1 MERRLPPWLIKKVS
15 MSGFLHETKSLLRNL
30 ELHTVCEEARC
41 PNIGDCFSKPT
52 ATFLILGGLCTRN
65 CSFCAVSKGTPLP
78 LDLSEAD
85 RVALASKRLN
95 LKHVII
101 TSVTRDDLVD
111 GGASLFA
118 LSIRKIRETLQSC
131 TVEILTPDFKG
142 DEDSLSKVIDAKPDI
157 FNHNIETVER
167 LYQYVR
173 PQANYKRSLR
183 LLDYIKKHG
192 GSIITK
198 SGLMVG
204 LGETFNEV
212 VSTMEDL
219 RNVGCDV
226 LTIGQYL
233 QPTRESI
240 QVTEYIEPGIFK
252 KYSEIGNEMG
262 FLKVYSAPFVRSSF
276 NAEEVIG
283 KDGRI
288 LQN

>member
-1 MERRLPPWLIKKVS
+1 

-65 CSFCAVSKGTPLP
+65 CSFCAISRGTPLP

-95 LKHVII
+95 LKHVVI

-252 KYSEIGNEMG
+252 KYSEIGDEMG